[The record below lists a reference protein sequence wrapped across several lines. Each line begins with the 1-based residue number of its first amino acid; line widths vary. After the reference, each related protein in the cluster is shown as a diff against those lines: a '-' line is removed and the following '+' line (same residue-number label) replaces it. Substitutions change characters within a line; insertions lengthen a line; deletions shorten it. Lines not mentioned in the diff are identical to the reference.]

1 MPHFAKLDDNNI
13 VEKVNV
19 YSQEDVD
26 ANGGDYSTG
35 AEEWVEA
42 REGGSW
48 KQTSYNGNAKK
59 QYAGV
64 GYTYNASEDK
74 FVCPKPFDSWTLDSS
89 LDWQPPVT
97 RFNTFDCKWSDDSDN
112 DIYSAEWNESAQTW
126 KGYALKLV
134 GGVEQSL
141 NYTWNKTSKA
151 WDLDS

>member
-48 KQTSYNGNAKK
+48 KQTSYNSNAKK

-64 GYTYNASEDK
+64 GYTYNVSEDK
-74 FVCPKPFDSWTLDSS
+74 FV
-89 LDWQPPVT
+89 
-97 RFNTFDCKWSDDSDN
+97 
-112 DIYSAEWNESAQTW
+112 
-126 KGYALKLV
+126 
-134 GGVEQSL
+134 
-141 NYTWNKTSKA
+141 
-151 WDLDS
+151 

>member
-13 VEKVNV
+13 VETVNV

-35 AEEWVEA
+35 AEEWVEE

-48 KQTSYNGNAKK
+48 KQTSFNNNAKK
-59 QYAGV
+59 QYANI

-74 FVCPKPFDSWTLDSS
+74 FVCPKPFNSWTLDSN

-97 RFNTFDCKWSDDSDN
+97 MFNTFDCKWSDDSPLE
-112 DIYSAEWNESAQTW
+112 IYSSQWNESSQTW
-126 KGYALKLV
+126 TGYALKLV

-141 NYTWNKTSKA
+141 NYTWNTTTTV